1 MIVADA
7 PLLVSLL
14 TDGGP
19 TGQAARRTFAES
31 ATVCVP
37 RLRIFGDAGPSAQA
51 RWFRGLLLTDRCRA
65 AIKDLNDLPLASFPT
80 RPLIRRAFELWAH
93 VTTHDACYVALAEA
107 LQCDLVTGDQRL
119 VDAIGPRCG
128 IRAVGQIAAEVP
140 PEK

>member
-31 ATVCVP
+31 STVCVP
-37 RLRIFGDAGPSAQA
+37 DSAYLETLALLRRQ
-51 RWFRGLLLTDRCRA
+51 WFRGLLLTDRCRA
-65 AIKDLNDLPLASFPT
+65 ASKDLNDLPLASFPT